1 MLMMNITLTIIIIK
15 KLIIGSEQDGQCNV
29 LHRPSRMPTSISNPI
44 LESHSTKVP
53 EISTF

>member
-1 MLMMNITLTIIIIK
+1 MLMMNITFTIIIIK